1 MNQNSSSESDHD
13 DQPPRGGEAI
23 KNIVVV
29 PEIDDAEI
37 LMTNTEGDDVI
48 YKNSV
53 DKQKNSIDDLNLSL
67 ADEKIEP
74 LQAKKVN

>member
-29 PEIDDAEI
+29 PEIDDSEI

-53 DKQKNSIDDLNLSL
+53 DK
-67 ADEKIEP
+67 
-74 LQAKKVN
+74 